1 MKDKEKDLI
10 ENDPLKGSQTDR
22 NTQRSDEAQSA
33 SFETIAP
40 EKDNPVSREFEI
52 RELGNDELKE
62 DELARYAS
70 LDGAPRNNKLSER
83 KFLGTQI

>member
-1 MKDKEKDLI
+1 MT
-10 ENDPLKGSQTDR
+10 PLKGSQTDR
-22 NTQRSDEAQSA
+22 NTQKNNQDENDF
-33 SFETIAP
+33 FETTAP
-40 EKDNPVSREFEI
+40 EKDNRVRKEFEI